1 MIMVLYFN
9 HSLSDRFGL
18 SRLKSLRNMME
29 MFEMKYN
36 MYITWSRFVCPTS
49 TASARGAGKP

>member
-36 MYITWSRFVCPTS
+36 MYITCRCVVFLVCLV
-49 TASARGAGKP
+49 